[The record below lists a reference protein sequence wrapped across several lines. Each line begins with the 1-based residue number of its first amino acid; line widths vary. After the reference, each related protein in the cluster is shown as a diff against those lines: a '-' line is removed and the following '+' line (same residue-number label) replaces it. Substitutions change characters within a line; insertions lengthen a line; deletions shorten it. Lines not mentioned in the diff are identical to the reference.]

1 MRNAWFLGALCV
13 SAGAHVFAAG
23 WMPAAPAPVLDGG
36 VVAGEV
42 ALGLGFEDLVAGSV
56 HPVVPMETPP
66 VSTAQTPEVP
76 PLDMRT
82 PTEAPVPP
90 KALVPDSPRVTA
102 KAPQERIVAHT
113 PPPKLAPP
121 EVKKPPKP
129 TTQPP
134 SKSGNAETN
143 AKKGALAA
151 TPGGTNAQ
159 GSQKTAKPAAA
170 DAGDGAV
177 RSYQSQILRKIA
189 RVPKR
194 SAGARG
200 KAMVGLTITASG
212 AISNVAIVQSSGHA
226 EIDKVALVQVQRAG
240 PFAPTP
246 TGKPIKLVVRF
257 ESKG

>member
-1 MRNAWFLGALCV
+1 MKKTWFLGALCV
-13 SAGAHVFAAG
+13 SVGAHVFAAG
-23 WMPAAPAPVLDGG
+23 WMPAAPAPILDGG
-36 VVAGEV
+36 AVAGEV

-66 VSTAQTPEVP
+66 VPATQTPEVSRP
-76 PLDMRT
+76 DMRT
-82 PTEAPVPP
+82 PTEAPAPP
-90 KALVPDSPRVTA
+90 KALVPDSPRVA
-102 KAPQERIVAHT
+102 AHAPQDRITAQT
-113 PPPKLAPP
+113 PPPKPTPP
-121 EVKKPPKP
+121 EVKKTPQP

-134 SKSGNAETN
+134 SKSGNAKAN
-143 AKKGALAA
+143 AKKGAATA
-151 TPGGTNAQ
+151 TPGGTKAQ
-159 GSQKTAKPAAA
+159 ASQKPVKSTAST
-170 DAGDGAV
+170 AGDGAV

-212 AISNVAIVQSSGHA
+212 RISNVAIVQSSGHA
-226 EIDKVALVQVQRAG
+226 GIDKVALAQVQRAG

-246 TGKPIKLVVRF
+246 TGQPIKFVVRF

>member
-1 MRNAWFLGALCV
+1 MKKTWFLGALWV
-13 SAGAHVFAAG
+13 SVGAHVFAAG

-66 VSTAQTPEVP
+66 VSAVQTPETP
-76 PLDMRT
+76 PTDMPI

-90 KALVPDSPRVTA
+90 KALVPDSPQVTA
-102 KAPQERIVAHT
+102 QAPQERIVAHT
-113 PPPKLAPP
+113 PPPKPTPP

-129 TTQPP
+129 ATQPP
-134 SKSGNAETN
+134 SQSGNADTN
-143 AKKGALAA
+143 AKKGAVTT
-151 TPGGTNAQ
+151 TPGDAAQ
-159 GSQKTAKPAAA
+159 RSQKTAKPTASN
-170 DAGDGAV
+170 AGDGAV

-226 EIDKVALVQVQRAG
+226 GIDKIALAQVQRAG
-240 PFAPTP
+240 PFTPTP